1 MTNMT
6 PYLQPRPSFEEV
18 NGLLLADGKTAPP
31 ASTEGVDADDA
42 QIPEDQDGD
51 LTDADDDEQ
60 ADDDDD
66 IVGPDGNRG

>member
-1 MTNMT
+1 MTNMSS
-6 PYLQPRPSFEEV
+6 YLQPKPSFEEV
-18 NGLLLADGKTAPP
+18 NGLQFASGKTAPP

-51 LTDADDDEQ
+51 LTDGDDDEQ
-60 ADDDDD
+60 AQDDDD

>member
-1 MTNMT
+1 MTNMSS
-6 PYLQPRPSFEEV
+6 YLQPKPSFEEV
-18 NGLLLADGKTAPP
+18 NGLLFAGGKTAPP

-51 LTDADDDEQ
+51 LTDGDDDEQ
-60 ADDDDD
+60 ARDDDD